1 MVTDGPEK
9 VNIMG
14 EGAIEIGSP
23 VHLTCTAESV
33 PESTYTWAFN
43 GTETS
48 VTGASYVKEPSE
60 YEDSGKYTCTAL
72 NSITNLSGKA
82 DFDVSVTG
90 THCKGL
96 SEACGQND

>member
-1 MVTDGPEK
+1 MFCYWLISVVTDGPEK

-48 VTGASYVKEPSE
+48 VTGASYIKEPSE
-60 YEDSGKYTCTAL
+60 YEDSGTYTCTAL
-72 NSITNLSGKA
+72 NSITKHTDNTVFELS
-82 DFDVSVTG
+82 V
-90 THCKGL
+90 KG
-96 SEACGQND
+96 NTF

>member
-1 MVTDGPEK
+1 MVDRG
-9 VNIMG
+9 NFF
-14 EGAIEIGSP
+14 
-23 VHLTCTAESV
+23 HLTCSAESV

-60 YEDSGKYTCTAL
+60 YEDSGKYTCTAW
-72 NSITNLSGKA
+72 NSITNLSGIA

-90 THCKGL
+90 KVCKG
-96 SEACGQND
+96 SKTFA